1 MSRLIPRW
9 QRLRPSDLQPL
20 PRPESMAAMISGAR
34 IRFAVLIALSIT
46 GVALSLPAQTPPAST
61 PLIIDATAPTPPPA
75 PANYTYA
82 PADAISPNGHTL
94 GLNAQYLTLDGKPML
109 PVMGEIHYSRV
120 PEAEWET
127 EILKMKSAGVQI
139 ISTYIIWIHHE
150 EIEGQWDWSGQ
161 RDLRRFVQ
169 LCATH
174 GMYVVPRI
182 GPWSHAEVRNGGFPD
197 WLLTKTTQ
205 LRSND
210 PTYLH
215 YVDLY
220 DQQIAAQLKGMMW
233 SDGGPVIAI
242 QLENEYRGSGPNRGS
257 AHILKLKELA
267 RNAGLR
273 VPFYTVTGWDGAAI
287 PAGAVLPVY
296 GGYPDAPWDASIE
309 KLPPSEVYAFRFGS
323 RVTGDMGAIGTSRA
337 PRGNA
342 ANFTTDTPFM
352 TAEMGGGMQETYHRR
367 PIVSA
372 DDIAAMMP
380 VMLGSGVNLYGT
392 YMFHGGENPDGK
404 LTTLQESLATHYAND
419 LPQKSYDF
427 VAPIGEFGDE
437 RESLLKLKTWNYF
450 LADFGSLLAPMQ
462 PRQPNIVP
470 AGPRDLSVPRIAART
485 LGDSGFLFVNNHVRG
500 YAMPA
505 RQNFQVTIKLPG
517 DKSVTLP
524 SQPITLPADAYF
536 VWPFN
541 MDLSGLHLRFATAQ
555 PLAILGTKAAPVYAF
570 FSQPGVAAEFA
581 IDEAGIA
588 LDPKSISHSPIE
600 VTHRNGELVLR
611 QTLAIDQEN
620 HAFEPVFKLRSG
632 KNVTILLLTQNDA
645 EHNWKVS
652 SSTGTLFLWTAH
664 DAYIDGDLAV
674 LQHFGDIPKQ
684 GILPPSSFSW
694 HETPNGA
701 GLSSF
706 VALDNAGHVMNGNTV
721 GIAEMAKQIT
731 EHPEPPGVVQLP
743 VAQVRAPSQAAPL
756 PDGFKPSSRP
766 RVVAAAPT
774 DADWSRAGV
783 WSITLPKDIAATI
796 EHTTTARVPH
806 PYAQRTGGM
815 NNAQLTTPPNTQ
827 YFLRIHYTGDVARL
841 SAPESGTDHL
851 LTDDFYSGRPWLV
864 GLTRF
869 APQLAQSGGK
879 LNLSIYPLRPTPP
892 IFFEPG
898 LSPKP
903 NTPPASVSS
912 VELVTQYTLRLKL
925 VPANSN

>member
-1 MSRLIPRW
+1 
-9 QRLRPSDLQPL
+9 
-20 PRPESMAAMISGAR
+20 MISAHTSPALQR
-34 IRFAVLIALSIT
+34 IRAPHISKRCGFAAAIAVILLA
-46 GVALSLPAQTPPAST
+46 VAAPAQTTPASA
-61 PLIIDATAPTPPPA
+61 PLIIDADTSTPPPA
-75 PANYTYA
+75 PANYTYD
-82 PADAISPNGHTL
+82 PADAKSPSGHTL
-94 GLNAQYLTLDGKPML
+94 GLNAEYLTLDGKPML

-139 ISTYIIWIHHE
+139 IATYIIWIHHE

-161 RDLRRFVQ
+161 RNLRRFVQ
-169 LCATH
+169 LCARH

-220 DQQIAAQLKGMMW
+220 YRQIAAQLKGLMW
-233 SDGGPVIAI
+233 SQGGPVIAI
-242 QLENEYRGSGPNRGS
+242 QLENEYRGSGPMRGS
-257 AHILKLKELA
+257 AHILKLKEMA
-267 RNAGLR
+267 RDAGLR
-273 VPFYTVTGWDGAAI
+273 VPFYTVTGWDGASI

-323 RVTGDMGAIGTSRA
+323 RVTGDMGAIGTSGA

-342 ANFTTDTPFM
+342 ANFTLDTPFM

-437 RESLLKLKTWNYF
+437 RESLLKLKSWNYF
-450 LADFGSLLAPMQ
+450 LADFGSLLAPMT
-462 PRQPNIVP
+462 PRKPDIVP

-485 LGDSGFLFVNNHVRG
+485 SGDSGFLFVNNHVRG

-505 RQNFQVTIKLPG
+505 RENFQVTIKLPG

-524 SQPITLPADAYF
+524 SQPITLPADTYF

-555 PLAILGTKAAPVYAF
+555 PLAILGTKESPVYAF
-570 FSQPGVAAEFA
+570 FSQPGIPAEFV
-581 IDEAGIA
+581 IDDVPGLKLDIDKSFGPNANGPEPKVERHAGEILLEATDRPVRFT
-588 LDPKSISHSPIE
+588 LP
-600 VTHRNGELVLR
+600 NG
-611 QTLAIDQEN
+611 
-620 HAFEPVFKLRSG
+620 RS
-632 KNVTILLLTQNDA
+632 VTILLLHELDA
-645 EHNWKVS
+645 ENSWKISAGESTQLLFSDLQTYVDGDTATIE
-652 SSTGTLFLWTAH
+652 STGDRAAAVCLLPGGRGRLISESPSVRLENGSGLCYEAPSLDPRVVH
-664 DAYIDGDLAV
+664 GHLA
-674 LQHFGDIPKQ
+674 
-684 GILPPSSFSW
+684 SFS
-694 HETPNGA
+694 TPLTA
-701 GLSSF
+701 
-706 VALDNAGHVMNGNTV
+706 T
-721 GIAEMAKQIT
+721 
-731 EHPEPPGVVQLP
+731 
-743 VAQVRAPSQAAPL
+743 QVKPADSPAPL
-756 PDGFKPSSRP
+756 PSDFKPSSRP

-783 WSITLPKDIAATI
+783 WSIMLPKSVAAAI
-796 EHTTTARVPH
+796 ESTNTARVPH
-806 PYAQRTGGM
+806 PYAQRTGGENNAGVPHSSRALGGMSGM
-815 NNAQLTTPPNTQ
+815 NNSEPNSSTAPQ
-827 YFLRIHYTGDVARL
+827 YFLRIHYTGDVAHL
-841 SAPESGTDHL
+841 SASDHL

-879 LNLSIYPLRPTPP
+879 LTLSIYPLRPNPP

-898 LSPKP
+898 LEPKADA
-903 NTPPASVSS
+903 PPASVSS

-925 VPANSN
+925 VPNSTKH

>member
-220 DQQIAAQLKGMMW
+220 DQQIAAQLKGLMW

-257 AHILKLKELA
+257 AHILKLKEVA

-323 RVTGDMGAIGTSRA
+323 RVTGDMGAIGDA

-437 RESLLKLKTWNYF
+437 RESLLKLKSWNYF

-570 FSQPGVAAEFA
+570 FSQPGIPAEFVVENTLGLSA
-581 IDEAGIA
+581 A
-588 LDPKSISHSPIE
+588 LSQESTGGTEIRDGAQWFRGLHPERQRGDSIWFTLP
-600 VTHRNGELVLR
+600 NG
-611 QTLAIDQEN
+611 
-620 HAFEPVFKLRSG
+620 HH
-632 KNVTILLLTQNDA
+632 VTILLLNANNA
-645 EHNWKVS
+645 ERAWKVIAG
-652 SSTGTLFLWTAH
+652 STTALLTTPQQAYVDGPLVILQNLGTNTFLANVVPE
-664 DAYIDGDLAV
+664 DAARIVAAD
-674 LQHFGDIPKQ
+674 PKQ
-684 GILPPSSFSW
+684 TLGHSGADVTAAAPSSAPAVVPL
-694 HETPNGA
+694 TPDLIRTA
-701 GLSSF
+701 S
-706 VALDNAGHVMNGNTV
+706 
-721 GIAEMAKQIT
+721 
-731 EHPEPPGVVQLP
+731 PP
-743 VAQVRAPSQAAPL
+743 APL

-898 LSPKP
+898 LAPKP
-903 NTPPASVSS
+903 DTPPASVTS

-925 VPANSN
+925 VPANSK